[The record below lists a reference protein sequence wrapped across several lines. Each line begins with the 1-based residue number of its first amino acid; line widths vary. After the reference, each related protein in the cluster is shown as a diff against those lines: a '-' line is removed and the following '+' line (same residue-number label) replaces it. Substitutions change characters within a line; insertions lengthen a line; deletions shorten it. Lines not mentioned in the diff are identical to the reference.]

1 MMLPLIAMLI
11 CPGQTTL
18 EAQACATQNVEQS
31 DAKLNAILG
40 DRTFSAWNKH
50 RDRFC
55 SLAKE
60 SLKDGSIHGQVLLGC
75 FQQFNQL
82 LLNEFRSLADPPP
95 MQNRAAGE
103 WVHCIIKRESGHQ
116 FDGGCMVQPFAGDGS
131 FHLRNAFH
139 DVDLIPGI
147 NRLTIRVTE
156 PGKAWLTVQ
165 GLNLDQS
172 PGETRSPAERRDD
185 DKTCWITRGLS
196 VCIN

>member
-1 MMLPLIAMLI
+1 MLSLIAMLV

-18 EAQACATQNVEQS
+18 EAQACATRNVEQS
-31 DAKLNAILG
+31 DTKLKAILG
-40 DRTFSAWNKH
+40 DRTFSAWREH
-50 RDRFC
+50 RDHFC
-55 SLAKE
+55 SQAKE

-82 LLNEFRSLADPPP
+82 LLNEFRSLADPPLK
-95 MQNRAAGE
+95 QNKSEGE
-103 WVHCIIKRESGHQ
+103 WVHCVIKSETGHQ

-139 DVDLIPGI
+139 GVDLIPGI
-147 NRLTIRVTE
+147 NRLSIRVTE
-156 PGKAWLTVQ
+156 PGKGWLTVQ
-165 GLNLDQS
+165 ALNLDQS
-172 PGETRSPAERRDD
+172 PSETRSPIERRDD

>member
-1 MMLPLIAMLI
+1 
-11 CPGQTTL
+11 
-18 EAQACATQNVEQS
+18 
-31 DAKLNAILG
+31 
-40 DRTFSAWNKH
+40 
-50 RDRFC
+50 
-55 SLAKE
+55 
-60 SLKDGSIHGQVLLGC
+60 
-75 FQQFNQL
+75 
-82 LLNEFRSLADPPP
+82 
-95 MQNRAAGE
+95 
-103 WVHCIIKRESGHQ
+103 
-116 FDGGCMVQPFAGDGS
+116 MVQPFAGDGS

-172 PGETRSPAERRDD
+172 PSQTRSPAERRDD